1 MVGHRF
7 EIFSITIERF
17 SSGAIRFAMISP
29 TPKTPTATG
38 TKPIPSARV
47 ISPKVKRCP
56 PVLPSVP
63 TSPSRSPNTI
73 MATALTTDPCAS
85 TTAEISPSTIS
96 EKYSGAPKD
105 WPTLASGG
113 ENSAISKVETVPAKK
128 EPSAGAALARHLVA
142 VDAGHHRGGLARQV
156 DQDRGGRAAILGAV
170 EDAGEHDQAGHRLEI
185 EGERQQHRDRGDRAD
200 AGQHPDQG
208 ADQAA
213 DEREAE
219 IDRRAR
225 DAEAEDDVVEQIHVT
240 TPARSRSAAQGP
252 R

>member
-17 SSGAIRFAMISP
+17 SSGAIRLATISP
-29 TPKTPTATG
+29 TPNTPTATG
-38 TKPIPSARV
+38 TKPIPSASV

-63 TSPSRSPNTI
+63 TSPSRRPNTI
-73 MATALTTDPCAS
+73 MATALTTDPGAS
-85 TTAEISPSTIS
+85 PTAEISPSTIS

-113 ENSAISKVETVPAKK
+113 ENSAISKVDTVPAQK
-128 EPSAGAALARHLVA
+128 EASAATASAAPARPWRALCA
-142 VDAGHHRGGLARQV
+142 PARGGQAA
-156 DQDRGGRAAILGAV
+156 GGRTAILGAG
-170 EDAGEHDQAGHRLEI
+170 EDSGEHDQARHRLEI
-185 EGERQQHRDRGDRAD
+185 EGERQQHRDGRDRPD
-200 AGQHPDQG
+200 AGQHADQG

-225 DAEAEDDVVEQIHVT
+225 DAEAEDDVVEQVHVT